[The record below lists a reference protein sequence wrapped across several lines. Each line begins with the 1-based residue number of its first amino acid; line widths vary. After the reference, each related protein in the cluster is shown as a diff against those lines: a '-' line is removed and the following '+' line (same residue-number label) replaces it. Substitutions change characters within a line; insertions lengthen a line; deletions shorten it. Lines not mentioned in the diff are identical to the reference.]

1 VETWYRKTLGDG
13 AAASAPSLRIQ
24 QLFPP
29 LFAAA
34 GQPSSMAVF
43 ARHDRKADRVT
54 AYFSPRAA
62 ELKRTARRPII
73 EHGDRRRRIG
83 SAYINEIVGYGDIGR
98 GTERQRKT
106 ARTHAIHRAG
116 RVITER
122 ARHNAGCGRHGD
134 RGRDPHHALLASG
147 VRRILG
153 LHG

>member
-1 VETWYRKTLGDG
+1 METWYRKTLGDG

-62 ELKRTARRPII
+62 ELAALFGAQPCDKPPSDGIGLLVGDARSWAIFFPERKGRAVHETRTRFAARAQ
-73 EHGDRRRRIG
+73 G
-83 SAYINEIVGYGDIGR
+83 
-98 GTERQRKT
+98 
-106 ARTHAIHRAG
+106 AG
-116 RVITER
+116 
-122 ARHNAGCGRHGD
+122 A
-134 RGRDPHHALLASG
+134 
-147 VRRILG
+147 
-153 LHG
+153 